1 MISQISK
8 TVHQIEEKL
17 KTVYDPEFPMIDIY
31 TLWLIYKVT
40 FSPKAGKQSDSQVH
54 ILMTFTTPF
63 CPMAD
68 MLQEMVKNAV
78 LEVVP
83 DASVEIEVTFE
94 PTRNQ
99 TMIKDTDLQ
108 RMFM

>member
-1 MISQISK
+1 MNSQISSTTK
-8 TVHQIEEKL
+8 KIQEKL

-31 TLWLIYKVT
+31 TLWLIYDVK
-40 FSPKAGKQSDSQVH
+40 FSEKEKLVS

-68 MLQEMVKNAV
+68 LLQDMVRNAV

-83 DASVEIEVTFE
+83 AAHVQIEITFE
-94 PTRNQ
+94 PPRNQ
-99 TMIKDTDLQ
+99 TMIKDKDLQ
-108 RMFM
+108 RMFQ

>member
-1 MISQISK
+1 MNSHISK
-8 TVHQIEEKL
+8 TVHDIEEKL

-31 TLWLIYKVT
+31 TLWLIYNVDFLPKEKKVN
-40 FSPKAGKQSDSQVH
+40 

-68 MLQEMVKNAV
+68 MLKEMVTNAV

-83 DASVEIEVTFE
+83 GTAVAIEITFE
-94 PTRNQ
+94 PTWNQ
-99 TMIKDTDLQ
+99 TMIKDEDLQ

>member
-1 MISQISK
+1 MISQTSK
-8 TVHQIEEKL
+8 TTHKIEEKL
-17 KTVYDPEFPMIDIY
+17 KTVYDPEFPMVDIY
-31 TLWLIYKVT
+31 TLWLIYKITV
-40 FSPKAGKQSDSQVH
+40 SPKEEKVN

-68 MLQEMVKNAV
+68 MLQEMVKNAI
-78 LEVVP
+78 LEVLP
-83 DASVEIEVTFE
+83 KTSVEIEITFE